1 MDHAIV
7 IGASMAGLLS
17 AAALHRR
24 YARVTVIDR
33 DTLPSADAHRRGVGQ
48 SRHAHGLLA
57 RGREVMDE
65 LLPGLT
71 AELVAQGALMGDL
84 QSRARWIHS
93 GHTHARAESGL
104 IGLSVSRT
112 LLEGQI
118 RRRVSA
124 LPGVR
129 VLDDRPVTDLLANR
143 GRVCGVGLAS
153 GDPMPADLV
162 VDASGRGSRTPYW
175 LSELGYERPAEERVT
190 IDLRYG
196 TREFRR
202 RPDELGGDLV
212 LVVAPT
218 AEIPRGGVALA
229 LEGDRWIVTMA
240 GYTGNG
246 PELPLRQFAAFAETL
261 PAPDLHQLITVA
273 EPIGE
278 PRSYHTPASVRYR
291 YERLSRFPEGLLVV
305 GDAVCAFNPFY
316 GQGMSVAALE
326 AKALLDPDLRPL
338 PFFRR
343 ITKVLDAPWD
353 IVVGGDLRLSGV
365 EGELT
370 PKIRMINA
378 YLGRFHAAAAH
389 DADLAR
395 RFLRVSNL
403 MDAPPSLMS
412 LGALLKVFRN
422 GAPRALPA
430 LV

>member
-1 MDHAIV
+1 MDHAVV

-33 DTLPSADAHRRGVGQ
+33 DTLPTVDVHRKGVGQ

-71 AELVAQGALMGDL
+71 AELVAQGALLGDM
-84 QSRARWIHS
+84 QSQARWIH
-93 GHTHARAESGL
+93 GGRPLARGESGL
-104 IGLSVSRT
+104 IGLSLSRT

-118 RRRVSA
+118 RRRVTA

-129 VLDDRPVTDLLANR
+129 VLDDRAVTSLLAQH
-143 GRVCGVGLAS
+143 GRVTGVRLAN

-162 VDASGRGSRTPYW
+162 VDASGRGSRTPFW

-202 RPDELGGDLV
+202 RPDQLDGDLV
-212 LVVAPT
+212 LVVVPT

-229 LEGDRWIVTMA
+229 LEDDRWVITMA
-240 GYTGNG
+240 GYGGAG
-246 PELPLRQFAAFAETL
+246 PELALPEFAAFAETL
-261 PAPDLHQLITVA
+261 AAPDLHRLITIA

-291 YERLSRFPEGLLVV
+291 YERLSRFPEGLLVI

-326 AKALLDPDLRPL
+326 AKALLDLDLRPL

-353 IVVGGDLRLSGV
+353 IVVGGDLRLPGV

-370 PKIRMINA
+370 PKIRMVNA
-378 YLGRFHAAAAH
+378 YLDRFHAAAAH

-412 LGALLKVFRN
+412 PGALLKVFRN